1 MFAELQKT
9 NLQIRAA
16 TLAAL
21 TEAQAQE
28 FYRQHKGKPFLPALV
43 RNVTSAPVLA
53 MQLQG
58 EGAIAT
64 WRRIIGATDPL
75 QAHPE
80 SLRARFGKDIIHN
93 GFHGADDKDSAVR
106 ELAFFFPDRNTQLA
120 PASAAQFKYEL
131 KL

>member
-16 TLAAL
+16 TLAVL
-21 TEAQAQE
+21 TEAQALD

-43 RNVTSAPVLA
+43 RDVTSAAVLA

-58 EGAIAT
+58 EGAVAT
-64 WRRIIGATDPL
+64 WRRMIGATDPV

-80 SLRARFGKDIIHN
+80 SLRARFGKDIICN
-93 GFHGADDKDSAVR
+93 GFHGADTKESAVR
-106 ELAFFFPDRNTQLA
+106 ELSFFFPEKNKHMA
-120 PASAAQFKYEL
+120 PASAAHFR
-131 KL
+131 